1 MRPKVLI
8 TDNDLGESELER
20 AELEGSLGADVVIE
34 RCRTEEDALAAV
46 TEHQPDALIVQWAPI
61 TARVMDAMPQC
72 KVISR
77 FGIGVDMIDLGA
89 AESRGISVRN
99 VPDYC
104 IEEVAMHAFA
114 MAFSLWRRTSTFDD
128 QVRSGEWSAITWAPR
143 MKRLSN
149 ATVGIVGCG
158 RIGQTVA
165 RGFKAWGATLI
176 VHDPFATASDFELVD
191 MDALARRADII
202 SLHAPL
208 TDSTRHMINKER
220 ISLMENSPIIVNTS
234 RGPLIDEDALAD
246 GLRSG
251 QVGGAGLDV
260 FATEPLPAD
269 SPLRTLPNV
278 ILSPHAAWASAAAL
292 PDLRLL
298 AARNVTEFFAS
309 HSADG

>member
-8 TDNDLGESELER
+8 TDNDLGDSDLER
-20 AELEGSLGADVVIE
+20 AELNDTIGAEVVVAQ
-34 RCRTEEDALAAV
+34 CRSEEDVLTAV
-46 TEHQPDALIVQWAPI
+46 TTHQPDALIVQWAPI

-114 MAFSLWRRTSTFDD
+114 MAFSLWRRTPTFDA
-128 QVRSGEWSAITWAPR
+128 QVRSGEWSAITWAPH
-143 MKRLSN
+143 MKRLSK
-149 ATVGIVGCG
+149 ATVGIVGIG

-165 RGFKAWGATLI
+165 RGFEAWGSTII
-176 VHDPFATASDFELVD
+176 VHDPYATQGDFELVD
-191 MDALARRADII
+191 MDSLARRADII

-220 ISLMENSPIIVNTS
+220 ISLMENSPVIVNTS
-234 RGPLIDEDALAD
+234 RGPLIDEVALAE

-251 QVGGAGLDV
+251 LVGGAGLDV
-260 FATEPLPAD
+260 FASEPLPAD

-278 ILSPHAAWASAAAL
+278 ILSPHAAWASAQAL

-298 AARNVTEFFAS
+298 AARNVSEFFS
-309 HSADG
+309 SQPG